1 MRNALIVH
9 DDMVLSRT
17 AHRIEELTQSIEL
30 LESILNGTC
39 KRPEYANVNKE
50 QVANR
55 LDLARWC
62 LADLLEGIEE
72 GLFVRELKRIAEK
85 YVLGGTNE

>member
-9 DDMVLSRT
+9 DDMMLSRV

-39 KRPEYANVNKE
+39 KRPEYTNVNKK
-50 QVANR
+50 QVADR
-55 LDLARWC
+55 LEVERWE
-62 LADLLEGIEE
+62 LADLLEDIEE
-72 GLFVRELKRIAEK
+72 GLFVRELNAIHKK
-85 YVLGGTNE
+85 YVLGGEKK